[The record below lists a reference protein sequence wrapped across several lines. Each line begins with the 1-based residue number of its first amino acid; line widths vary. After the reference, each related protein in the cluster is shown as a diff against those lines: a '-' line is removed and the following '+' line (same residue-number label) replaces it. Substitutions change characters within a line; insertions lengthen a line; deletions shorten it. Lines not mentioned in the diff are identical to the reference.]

1 MKKLLAILVAGTFA
15 VSAFAAEATDAAMA
29 SGTAKSTTEATAAPM
44 AHEDTMM
51 KSDASKSKHH
61 AKKHHGHKHH
71 KAEKKSASGM

>member
-15 VSAFAAEATDAAMA
+15 VSAFAAEATDTAMA
-29 SGTAKSTTEATAAPM
+29 SGAAKSTTEAKPM
-44 AHEDTMM
+44 AHEDGMM